1 MGVEIQMKNKESI
14 IRYGVRQE
22 ADTLE
27 LYIYD
32 TVEGD
37 SYDWWTGQKIQSE
50 TSANFI
56 MGKLSEA
63 ENVSAINVYINSYG
77 GSVKEGLAIYNQLL
91 RHKAHKHVY
100 IDGYACS
107 IASVIAMCGDTI
119 TMAKN
124 ALMMIHNAS
133 MGVFGT
139 SEELR
144 KAADDLDVI
153 NAASCST
160 YLDRAGD
167 KLTEETLKAML
178 DRETWLNAEQC
189 IGYGLADDILQKKE
203 AKTSDVEHEYRAYVE
218 QARREMERVQKAAP
232 QAPIPNKNPFSNFF
246 NNVE

>member
-1 MGVEIQMKNKESI
+1 MTHKNTMM
-14 IRYGVRQE
+14 RYGVRQE
-22 ADTLE
+22 ADVLE
-27 LYIYD
+27 LFIYD
-32 TVEGD
+32 YVEGD
-37 SYDWWTGQKIQSE
+37 SYDWWTGQKIESE

-56 MGKLSEA
+56 MQKLSEN
-63 ENVSAINVYINSYG
+63 ENVSKINVYINSYG

-107 IASVIAMCGDTI
+107 IASVIAMCGDVI

-153 NAASCST
+153 NRASCST

-167 KLTEETLKAML
+167 KLNEETLKEML

-189 IGYGLADDILQKKE
+189 IKYGLADDVLQKQS
-203 AKTSDVEHEYRAYVE
+203 AGADNVEQAYRSYVE
-218 QARREMERVQKAAP
+218 QARQEQTRMSGGVP
-232 QAPIPNKNPFSNFF
+232 QNPNNGKNPFGSFF
-246 NNVE
+246 STVE

>member
-1 MGVEIQMKNKESI
+1 MKNNNTI

-37 SYDWWTGQKIQSE
+37 SYDWWTGQKIESE

-56 MGKLSEA
+56 MEKLAAA
-63 ENVSAINVYINSYG
+63 ENVSVINLYINSYG

-167 KLTEETLKAML
+167 KLTEETLKTML

-189 IGYGLADDILQKKE
+189 IQYGLADEVLKKGGNQPIG
-203 AKTSDVEHEYRAYVE
+203 VE
-218 QARREMERVQKAAP
+218 QAYREYVTEARQKLESVLPDPP
-232 QAPIPNKNPFSNFF
+232 QNLGRAKNPFANFF
-246 NNVE
+246 NIKE

>member
-1 MGVEIQMKNKESI
+1 M
-14 IRYGVRQE
+14 RYGVRQE
-22 ADTLE
+22 SDVLD
-27 LYIYD
+27 LFIYD
-32 TVEGD
+32 YVEGD
-37 SYDWWTGQKIQSE
+37 SYDWWTGQKIESE

-56 MGKLSEA
+56 MQKLSEH
-63 ENVSAINVYINSYG
+63 ENVSQINVYINSYG

-91 RHKAHKHVY
+91 RHKANKHVY

-144 KAADDLDVI
+144 KSADDLDVI
-153 NAASCST
+153 NRASCST

-167 KLTEETLKAML
+167 KLTEENLKEML
-178 DRETWLNAEQC
+178 DKETWLNAEQC
-189 IGYGLADDILQKKE
+189 IAFGLADDVLQKKS
-203 AKTSDVEHEYRAYVE
+203 AGTDNVEQAYHEYVE
-218 QARREMERVQKAAP
+218 QARQAQKRFSGQAP
-232 QAPIPNKNPFSNFF
+232 QNPTNGKNPFGSFF
-246 NNVE
+246 SSVE